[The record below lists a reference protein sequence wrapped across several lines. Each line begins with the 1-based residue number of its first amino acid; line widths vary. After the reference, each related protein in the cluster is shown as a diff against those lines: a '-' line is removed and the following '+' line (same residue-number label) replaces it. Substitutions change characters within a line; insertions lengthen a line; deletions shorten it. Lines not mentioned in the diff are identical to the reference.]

1 MQGRWIDAIGP
12 GGSKGGVS
20 MRSTLECIFVVEG
33 CCSRRTS
40 TGFTPSPFD
49 PGHGGK
55 QDSACGQPARLAPA
69 PRLGRG
75 FGKRVK

>member
-33 CCSRRTS
+33 CCSRRAS
-40 TGFTPSPFD
+40 TGITPS
-49 PGHGGK
+49 
-55 QDSACGQPARLAPA
+55 RLIQAMAANRTVHVVSQLDWRP
-69 PRLGRG
+69 PRA
-75 FGKRVK
+75 